1 MLFAAKNYNNKAAT
15 TSEFIRDYAKLQ
27 QIRKTF
33 NSYKKTK
40 RLNIRLLLNQI
51 VIFSNLF
58 GVSAATRML
67 LCETDYIEHS
77 ALMPIL
83 VFLGYVGE
91 EELTIHSVE
100 FDQDVVRELRGLK

>member
-1 MLFAAKNYNNKAAT
+1 MLYAAKHYNNKAAT
-15 TSEFIRDYAKLQ
+15 TSEFVRDYAKLQ

-33 NSYKKTK
+33 NNYRKNKK
-40 RLNIRLLLNQI
+40 LNIRLLLNQI

-58 GVSAATRML
+58 GVNAATKML

-77 ALMPIL
+77 ALIPIL

-91 EELTIHSVE
+91 EDLCLHTVE
-100 FDQDVVRELRGLK
+100 FDSDVVTELRGLK